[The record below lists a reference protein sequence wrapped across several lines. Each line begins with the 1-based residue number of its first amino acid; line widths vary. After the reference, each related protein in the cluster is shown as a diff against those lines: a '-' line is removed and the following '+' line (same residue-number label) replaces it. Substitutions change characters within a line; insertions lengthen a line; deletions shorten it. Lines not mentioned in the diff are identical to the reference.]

1 MAQEIDPE
9 IGREVDDRHP
19 GAHART
25 PEEIPARG
33 WWQVL
38 VRALRRSAEDRVPL
52 VGAGV
57 AFFGFLALFPTLI
70 AAVLLY
76 GLVADPAALDR
87 HVQNVAAVLPPAAA
101 DLVIVQMQELV
112 AADREGLS
120 LGLAVALVTALWSAS
135 VGVANLISAVNLAYA
150 ETERITWVKRRA
162 MALVFTVGAI
172 VTFTVLVGVVAVLP
186 FAVDTADVPAVLV
199 GTVRW
204 VGLALVSAGVLGV
217 IYRYAPERR
226 GARTA
231 WVSVGAVVGTAIWVL
246 ASVGFSLYASWFG
259 SYGQTY
265 GTVAGV
271 VVLLLWMWLTSM
283 AVLLGA
289 EINAEAEHQTDAD
302 TTVGPERPRGERD
315 AVKADTAV
323 GRPDPP
329 GATARDGD
337 ASD

>member
-1 MAQEIDPE
+1 MAERI
-9 IGREVDDRHP
+9 DDRHP

-25 PEEIPARG
+25 PDQIPARG

-76 GLVADPAALDR
+76 GLVADPVDIGG
-87 HVQNVAAVLPPAAA
+87 HVRNVVAVLPPAAA
-101 DLVIVQMQELV
+101 DLVTEQMRELV
-112 AADREGLS
+112 AEDPQGLT
-120 LGLAVALVTALWSAS
+120 LGLVVAVVTALWSAS
-135 VGVANLISAVNLAYA
+135 VGVANLISAVNLAYD
-150 ETERITWVKRRA
+150 ETERVGFLKRRA

-172 VTFTVLVGVVAVLP
+172 LTFTVLVGVVAVLP
-186 FAVDTADVPAVLV
+186 FAIETDGVPPVVV
-199 GTVRW
+199 GTLRW
-204 VGLALVSAGVLGV
+204 LGLALVSAFALAV

-226 GARTA
+226 DPRPS

-246 ASVGFSLYASWFG
+246 ASVGFSLYVSWFG
-259 SYGQTY
+259 SYDRTY

-289 EINAEAEHQTDAD
+289 ELNAEAEHQTDAD
-302 TTVGPERPRGERD
+302 TTVGPDRPRGERD

-329 GATARDGD
+329 SVHHRTPTRR
-337 ASD
+337 